1 MDTDQRLGR
10 LESRQE
16 AMISAVHGLTDVI
29 EQTRDLVREL
39 MAWLQEPAPPEL
51 PELVKALAGAVQQQG
66 EQVRAMYGMLA
77 DLPAQVARAV
87 RDGEVP

>member
-1 MDTDQRLGR
+1 MDIDQRLGR

-16 AMISAVHGLTDVI
+16 ALISAVHGLTDVM
-29 EQTRDLVREL
+29 EQTRDLVGEL
-39 MAWLQEPAPPEL
+39 MAWLQEPAPSEL
-51 PELVKALAGAVQQQG
+51 PDLVKALAGAVQQQG
-66 EQVRAMYGMLA
+66 ELVLAMNGMLA